1 MVAFCVVEI
10 HVGVG
15 FDVPFL
21 IAAERKDEFSGLQVF
36 RSQMLAS
43 MPWKLARWDHHVVG
57 IDVVIA
63 AINGES
69 RCIAARDECESGK
82 KSPHVHLQSSKHFVL
97 RYTLARCRRF
107 LGLDPYLL
115 GRQLATTRDGQEVR
129 VKGWSIE
136 GGANRPRFIKRH
148 EGIIL
153 FTSNFA
159 GWDLTAAAPRSQT
172 FGK

>member
-107 LGLDPYLL
+107 LGLEYPFL
-115 GRQLATTRDGQEVR
+115 TSEMP
-129 VKGWSIE
+129 S
-136 GGANRPRFIKRH
+136 FCSIKRH